1 MEKKT
6 SKGFERIVNAFKF
19 TFKGVRSAWSNEEA
33 FRQEALVLILV
44 VPAGLI
50 IPETFLQKGL
60 FIGAWLLVLV
70 IELLNSAIESV
81 VDRIGYEKH
90 PLSGQAKDM
99 GSAAVF
105 IGICLSVI
113 IWISIICERFII

>member
-6 SKGFERIVNAFKF
+6 SKGFERIINAFKF
-19 TFKGVRSAWSNEEA
+19 TLKGVRSAWANEEA

-44 VPAGLI
+44 VPAGLL
-50 IPETFLQKGL
+50 IPETFVQKGL
-60 FIGAWLLVLV
+60 FICVWLLVLV

-113 IWISIICERFII
+113 IWISIICERFVI

>member
-1 MEKKT
+1 MEKKS
-6 SKGFERIVNAFKF
+6 SKGFVRLVNAFKF
-19 TFKGVRSAWSNEEA
+19 TIKGVRSAWSNEEA

-44 VPAGLI
+44 IPAGLLI
-50 IPETFLQKGL
+50 GETFVQKGL
-60 FIGAWLLVLV
+60 FICVWFLVLV

-81 VDRIGYEKH
+81 VDRIGYEHH

-105 IGICLSVI
+105 IGICISVI
-113 IWISIICERFII
+113 IWVSIICERFII

>member
-19 TFKGVRSAWSNEEA
+19 TLKGIRSAWSNEEA

-44 VPAGLI
+44 IPAGLLI
-50 IPETFLQKGL
+50 GETFVQKGL
-60 FIGAWLLVLV
+60 FVCVWLLVLV

-105 IGICLSVI
+105 IGISISVI
-113 IWISIICERFII
+113 VWISIICERFIV

>member
-19 TFKGVRSAWSNEEA
+19 TLKGLRSAWSNEEA

-44 VPAGLI
+44 IPAGMLI
-50 IPETFLQKGL
+50 GETFVQKGL
-60 FIGAWLLVLV
+60 FICVWLLVLV

-90 PLSGQAKDM
+90 LLSGQAKDM

-105 IGICLSVI
+105 IGISISVI
-113 IWISIICERFII
+113 VWIAIICERFII

>member
-1 MEKKT
+1 
-6 SKGFERIVNAFKF
+6 VQ
-19 TFKGVRSAWSNEEA
+19 SAWSNEEA

-44 VPAGLI
+44 IPAGLF

-60 FIGAWLLVLV
+60 FICAWLLVLV

-81 VDRIGYEKH
+81 VDRIGYGKH

-105 IGICLSVI
+105 IGICLAVI
-113 IWISIICERFII
+113 IWVSIICERFII

>member
-6 SKGFERIVNAFKF
+6 SKGFERIVNAFRF
-19 TFKGVRSAWSNEEA
+19 TLKGIRSAWSNEEA
-33 FRQEALVLILV
+33 FRQEALLLIFV
-44 VPAGLI
+44 VPAGLLI
-50 IPETFLQKGL
+50 GKTFIQKGL
-60 FIGAWLLVLV
+60 FICVWLLVLV

-105 IGICLSVI
+105 IGICIAVI
-113 IWISIICERFII
+113 IWGGVICERFFF

>member
-6 SKGFERIVNAFKF
+6 SKGFERIINAFKF
-19 TFKGVRSAWSNEEA
+19 TLKGVQSAWSNEEA

-44 VPAGLI
+44 IPAGLF

-60 FIGAWLLVLV
+60 FICAWLLVLV

-81 VDRIGYEKH
+81 VDRIGYGKH

-105 IGICLSVI
+105 IGICLAVI
-113 IWISIICERFII
+113 IWVSIICERFII

>member
-1 MEKKT
+1 MEKRT
-6 SKGFERIVNAFKF
+6 NKGFKRIVNAFLF
-19 TFKGVRSAWSNEEA
+19 TLKGLKSAWVNEEA
-33 FRQEALVLILV
+33 FRQEALVLIPV
-44 VPAGLI
+44 IPAGLLI
-50 IPETFLQKGL
+50 GETSLQKAL
-60 FIGAWLLVLV
+60 FICAWLLVLV

-105 IGICLSVI
+105 IGIIISVI
-113 IWISIICERFII
+113 VWISIICERFVI

>member
-1 MEKKT
+1 MKNGNN
-6 SKGFERIVNAFKF
+6 KGIQRLLNATRF
-19 TFKGVRSAWSNEEA
+19 TIMGIRSAWSNEEA

-44 VPAGLI
+44 IPAGLLI
-50 IPETFLQKGL
+50 GETFVQKGL
-60 FIGAWLLVLV
+60 FICAWLLVLV
-70 IELLNSAIESV
+70 IELLNSAIESI

-105 IGICLSVI
+105 IGISISFI

>member
-1 MEKKT
+1 MNKENN
-6 SKGFERIVNAFKF
+6 KGIQRLVNATRF
-19 TFKGVRSAWSNEEA
+19 TFKGIRSAWSNEEA

-44 VPAGLI
+44 IPAGLFI
-50 IPETFLQKGL
+50 GETFVEKGL
-60 FIGAWLLVLV
+60 FICVWLLVLV
-70 IELLNSAIESV
+70 IELLNSALESV

-105 IGICLSVI
+105 IGICMSVI
-113 IWISIICERFII
+113 IWGTIICERFIL

>member
-6 SKGFERIVNAFKF
+6 SKGFERIINAFKF
-19 TFKGVRSAWSNEEA
+19 TLKGVRSAWSNEEA

-44 VPAGLI
+44 IPAGLL
-50 IPETFLQKGL
+50 IPQTFVQKGL
-60 FIGAWLLVLV
+60 FISAWLLVLV

-113 IWISIICERFII
+113 IWVSIICERFIA

>member
-1 MEKKT
+1 MKNENN
-6 SKGFERIVNAFKF
+6 KGIQRLVNATRF
-19 TFKGVRSAWSNEEA
+19 TFKGIRSAWSNEEA

-44 VPAGLI
+44 IPAGLFI
-50 IPETFLQKGL
+50 GETFVQKGL
-60 FIGAWLLVLV
+60 FICVWILVLI

-113 IWISIICERFII
+113 IWGAIICERFIF

>member
-6 SKGFERIVNAFKF
+6 GKGFVRIVNAFKY
-19 TFKGVRSAWSNEEA
+19 TLKGVRSAWSNEEA

-44 VPAGLI
+44 VPAAFLI
-50 IPETFLQKGL
+50 GETFIQKGL
-60 FIGAWLLVLV
+60 FICVWLLVLV

-81 VDRIGYEKH
+81 VDRVGYEKH

-113 IWISIICERFII
+113 IWICIICERYIP

>member
-1 MEKKT
+1 MKKENN
-6 SKGFERIVNAFKF
+6 KGIQRLVNATRF
-19 TFKGVRSAWSNEEA
+19 TFKGIRSAWSNEEA

-44 VPAGLI
+44 IPAGLFI
-50 IPETFLQKGL
+50 GETFVQKGL
-60 FIGAWLLVLV
+60 FICVWLLVLI
-70 IELLNSAIESV
+70 IELLNSALESV

-105 IGICLSVI
+105 IGISLSVI
-113 IWISIICERFII
+113 IWVSIICERFIL

>member
-1 MEKKT
+1 MKKENN
-6 SKGFERIVNAFKF
+6 KGIQRLVNATRF
-19 TFKGVRSAWSNEEA
+19 TFKGIRSAWSNEEA

-44 VPAGLI
+44 VPAGLFI
-50 IPETFLQKGL
+50 GETFVQKGL
-60 FIGAWLLVLV
+60 FICVWLLVLI
-70 IELLNSAIESV
+70 IELLNSALESV

-105 IGICLSVI
+105 IGICMSFI
-113 IWISIICERFII
+113 IWGSIICERFVF

>member
-6 SKGFERIVNAFKF
+6 SKGFERIINAFRF
-19 TFKGVRSAWSNEEA
+19 TFKGIRSAWSNEEA
-33 FRQEALVLILV
+33 FRQEALVLIPV
-44 VPAGLI
+44 IPAGLLI
-50 IPETFLQKGL
+50 GETFFEKALL
-60 FIGAWLLVLV
+60 ICVWLLVLV

-105 IGICLSVI
+105 IGISIAII
-113 IWISIICERFII
+113 IWISIICERFIP

>member
-1 MEKKT
+1 MKTKT
-6 SKGFERIVNAFKF
+6 SKGFDRIVKATRF
-19 TFKGVRSAWSNEEA
+19 TIKGIRSVWSNEAA
-33 FRQEALVLILV
+33 FRQEALLLILV

-50 IPETFLQKGL
+50 IGETFIQKGL
-60 FIGAWLLVLV
+60 FISVWLLVLV

-81 VDRIGYEKH
+81 VDRIGYERH

-105 IGICLSVI
+105 IGICISVI
-113 IWISIICERFII
+113 VWISIICDRFYA